1 MKGVNSWLVHLL
13 KVCFELYILSR
24 CCQRRC
30 VLTDTGIR
38 ATHRRPGRYSQII
51 PRHAMGIWARFVSP
65 ILKPKSLE
73 TIPPSPLAVFYLHS
87 QVIWR
92 PSHLAKSQ
100 VTSVADLEISW
111 VALTSHY
118 HHCANLSEGI
128 ELIKYLSDIFLSS
141 VWVRLSIFSPLSII
155 QYVGLYVFSLLCLII
170 IIKSEV
176 WTITHC
182 LGLGHETM
190 VSAVC
195 LSIILSLFVFCIF
208 LNFYMWHYKVCFI
221 IYLQK
226 AVRSLFIDKLGVRCR
241 SSHSMGLLPDT

>member
-1 MKGVNSWLVHLL
+1 MKGVNSWLAHLL

-24 CCQRRC
+24 CYQRRC

-51 PRHAMGIWARFVSP
+51 PQHAMGIWARFLSH

-73 TIPPSPLAVFYLHS
+73 TLPPSPLAVFYLHS
-87 QVIWR
+87 QVTWR

-155 QYVGLYVFSLLCLII
+155 QYVGLYVFSLLISVVMIERIYILCLII

-176 WTITHC
+176 WTISHC

-208 LNFYMWHYKVCFI
+208 LNFHMWHHKVCFI

-226 AVRSLFIDKLGVRCR
+226 AVRGP
-241 SSHSMGLLPDT
+241 SH